1 MFRALKA
8 SLREY
13 VYYVRSERAIREL
26 GRPSAVSDP
35 VASHTLPAPLYI
47 SLTSYPP
54 RFSQLNRTLSAL
66 MRQSVRPDGIFLWI
80 SHSDKVQLPDE
91 TARLCATGRVQL
103 RFCEDLKSYK
113 KIIPMLREF
122 PGAFIV
128 TADDD
133 HYYDR
138 DWLARFVEAFC
149 GDYSVV
155 LCQRAHR
162 IVLGSDGLPEA
173 YLNWRWAIRYPL
185 LSPLVFPT
193 GVEGVMYPPGVF
205 HRDVLR
211 DDVFRQDCP
220 NADDL
225 WLYWMVRL
233 NGGMAKKIGW
243 FSRGFDWP
251 GTQQCALYRQNLLSS
266 GNDRQLK
273 NLIERYGFPDVY
285 NETRCS

>member
-1 MFRALKA
+1 MLRDFLK
-8 SLREY
+8 SLRKY
-13 VYYVRSERAIREL
+13 FYYFRVEQAIREL
-26 GRPSAVSDP
+26 GCANVVSHP
-35 VASHTLPAPLYI
+35 AASHTLPAPLYI

-54 RFSQLNRTLSAL
+54 RFSQLNRTLLGL
-66 MRQSVRPDGIFLWI
+66 MNQSVRPDGIFLWI
-80 SHSDKVQLPDE
+80 SHADKSRLPTE
-91 TARLCATGRVQL
+91 TVKLCASSCVQL

-122 PGAFIV
+122 PDAFIV

-138 DWLARFVEAFC
+138 NWLARFVEAFC
-149 GDYSVV
+149 GDLSVV

-162 IVLGSDGLPEA
+162 IVLGANGLPEA
-173 YLNWRWAIRYPL
+173 YLSWRWAIWYPL

-211 DDVFRQDCP
+211 DDLFRQDCP

-243 FSRGFDWP
+243 FPRGFDWP

-266 GNDRQLK
+266 GNDRQIK
-273 NLIERYGFPDVY
+273 NLIERYGFPNVY
-285 NETRCS
+285 NETRCN